1 MRLITTPESPFGARV
16 LIAARAKQL
25 ELECVRPP
33 VGGVKSAEY
42 LALNPIGKIPLLI
55 TDTGEAIPESQSILN
70 YLQARFPMPSLLP
83 NLPEQSARVDVAIRV
98 VDLYVMAPVIRLF
111 PHLNPAARDE
121 RTVENELTRWKQGLA
136 SLAHFM
142 RTPLPPAHAAVTLAD
157 CVLPPSL
164 HLSARIAR
172 MLGVEGD
179 LLEPHQPLLE
189 YYARMQDHPVV
200 GPVLDELTA
209 AQTIYDAKAA
219 RKSH

>member
-1 MRLITTPESPFGARV
+1 
-16 LIAARAKQL
+16 
-25 ELECVRPP
+25 
-33 VGGVKSAEY
+33 
-42 LALNPIGKIPLLI
+42 
-55 TDTGEAIPESQSILN
+55 
-70 YLQARFPMPSLLP
+70 
-83 NLPEQSARVDVAIRV
+83 
-98 VDLYVMAPVIRLF
+98 
-111 PHLNPAARDE
+111 
-121 RTVENELTRWKQGLA
+121 
-136 SLAHFM
+136 M